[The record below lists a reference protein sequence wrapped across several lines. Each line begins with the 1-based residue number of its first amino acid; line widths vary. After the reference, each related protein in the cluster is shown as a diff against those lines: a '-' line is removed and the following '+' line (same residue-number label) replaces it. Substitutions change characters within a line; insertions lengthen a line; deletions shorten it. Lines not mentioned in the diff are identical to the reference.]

1 MAGLVVRAISEY
13 EYYVVYPEK
22 TPGNAAFFQHH
33 GSAFDKRAR
42 PAPNKAEIKGTK
54 ITEGAWFHFKI
65 VVKGNDLK
73 WFIDNQPQ
81 AEAKLAKVG
90 DLDVY
95 KKGKVGIWAW
105 ETKAS
110 FDDFKVSGPGIGDG
124 ATAVDP
130 RQKLATTWSWLKQD

>member
-1 MAGLVVRAISEY
+1 MGWLGFRAISEY
-13 EYYVVYPEK
+13 EYCITWE
-22 TPGNAAFFQHH
+22 NSRCFSLFQHH
-33 GSAFDKRAR
+33 GDKWTGELDQN
-42 PAPNKAEIKGTK
+42 PTKLQLKGE

-73 WFIDNQPQ
+73 WFIDDQLQ

-95 KKGKVGIWAW
+95 TKGKVGIWAW
-105 ETKAS
+105 QTKAS

-130 RQKLATTWSWLKQD
+130 RQKLATTWSSLKQD

>member
-1 MAGLVVRAISEY
+1 MNTILFILRKLPVFQPFFNTMATNGTNELVQNPTKLQLKGKSQKEPSFTLKLSSRETISS
-13 EYYVVYPEK
+13 
-22 TPGNAAFFQHH
+22 
-33 GSAFDKRAR
+33 GSLT
-42 PAPNKAEIKGTK
+42 IK
-54 ITEGAWFHFKI
+54 
-65 VVKGNDLK
+65 L
-73 WFIDNQPQ
+73 Q

>member
-1 MAGLVVRAISEY
+1 MNTVLFILRKLPV
-13 EYYVVYPEK
+13 
-22 TPGNAAFFQHH
+22 FQPF
-33 GSAFDKRAR
+33 STSWRQMDRRAR
-42 PAPNKAEIKGTK
+42 PKPNKTPVKGE

-73 WFIDNQPQ
+73 WFIDDQLQ

-95 KKGKVGIWAW
+95 TKGKVSIWAW
-105 ETKAS
+105 QTKAS
-110 FDDFKVSGPGIGDG
+110 FDDFKVSGPGIGNG

-130 RQKLATTWSWLKQD
+130 RRKLATTWSWLKQD